1 MEKMCEASNEE
12 RNSLQCL
19 CSMHEGPRT
28 EKLEEVNLAMSSVF
42 ESIKVIS
49 PILDIVVVLGG
60 LLTLVTGHLVEGGVL
75 TAAGLSLIVKGEGK

>member
-28 EKLEEVNLAMSSVF
+28 EKLEEVNLMSSVF
-42 ESIKVIS
+42 TSIKVIS

-60 LLTLVTGHLVEGGVL
+60 LLTLITGHLVEGGVL

>member
-28 EKLEEVNLAMSSVF
+28 EKLEEVNLMSSVF
-42 ESIKVIS
+42 TSIKVIS

>member
-28 EKLEEVNLAMSSVF
+28 EKLEEVNLMSSVF
-42 ESIKVIS
+42 TSIKVIS

-60 LLTLVTGHLVEGGVL
+60 LLTLVTGHLVEGGIL

>member
-28 EKLEEVNLAMSSVF
+28 EKLEEVNLMSSVF
-42 ESIKVIS
+42 TSIKVIS

-60 LLTLVTGHLVEGGVL
+60 LLTLITGHIVEGGIL